1 MIAPGVMPNW
11 GAASVTEIQV
21 TSKGSRLHVLVDDTA
36 AYPNDARGFSL
47 LRLERSQRPLRPRL

>member
-21 TSKGSRLHVLVDDTA
+21 TS
-36 AYPNDARGFSL
+36 AYPNDARGFFYTYPKGL
-47 LRLERSQRPLRPRL
+47 DCHRR